1 MSRRSLALIGAG
13 NIRCCPSVLAS
24 IAALDV
30 LEGLDIRLYDA
41 NQERLDLYFQ
51 LAGTIM
57 DLSDREHDVFR
68 RPVLKEALDKA
79 DVVILPLN
87 EDCSRRMTGKSAAM
101 GYLPSEIE
109 EDETPSWPIQ
119 YGDINR
125 PTPADELS
133 VGTLSQL
140 SSPVGDSRGRN
151 EAVTDALT
159 LVERGLFHRSSVLN
173 LTRAA
178 GKSGIRGKHLEWPPP
193 MEDREIEEAPHQVL
207 RWVEGDYSLRAFVQD
222 HRTSPVAE
230 WLTREFRTQ

>member
-13 NIRCCPSVLAS
+13 SVRCCPSVLAS
-24 IAALDV
+24 IAALSA
-30 LEGLDIRLYDA
+30 LEDLDIRLYDA

-68 RPVLKEALDKA
+68 RPVLEEALDKA
-79 DVVILPLN
+79 DVVILTLN

-101 GYLPSEIE
+101 VYLPSEIE
-109 EDETPSWPIQ
+109 EEETPSWPLE

-125 PTPADELS
+125 PTPFEELS
-133 VGTLSQL
+133 VGTLGKL
-140 SSPVGDSRGRN
+140 SSPVGDARGRD
-151 EAVTDALT
+151 EAVNDALA
-159 LVERGLFHRSSVLN
+159 LVEKGLFHRSSVLN

-193 MEDREIEEAPHQVL
+193 MEN
-207 RWVEGDYSLRAFVQD
+207 
-222 HRTSPVAE
+222 
-230 WLTREFRTQ
+230 